1 MPRPETPAVRLSARS
16 VVMLVAAAVLGLLAF
31 TWPLFID
38 PASLLGAD
46 RTGTT
51 TAPLILG
58 VIILAVSA
66 LVLAQVTGDD
76 LDVKAIAMLGVL
88 SAVGAVVRPLG
99 AGSAGM
105 ETVFF
110 LLVLGGRAFGPGFG
124 FVLGNL
130 TLFASALI
138 TAGVGPWL
146 PYQMLGAG
154 FVGLG
159 AGLLPWRQGLRTG
172 RELVLLGAYGLVASF
187 AYGYLTDL
195 AFWPF
200 VFGSGMT
207 QAGFDPT
214 AGPWANLRTFFVV
227 NTATS
232 LAWNIGRSVTC
243 VVLLILLGP
252 PLLRIF
258 RRASRR
264 ARFTAP
270 AGTTVPLV
278 VVTES

>member
-16 VVMLVAAAVLGLLAF
+16 VTMLAAAAVLGLLAF
-31 TWPLFID
+31 TWPLFVD
-38 PASLLGAD
+38 PASWLGAD

-58 VIILAVSA
+58 GIILVVSV
-66 LVLAQVTGDD
+66 LLLAQVTGDD

-88 SAVGAVVRPLG
+88 SAVGTVIRPLG

-110 LLVLGGRAFGPGFG
+110 LLVLAGRGFGPGFG

-159 AGLLPWRQGLRTG
+159 AGLLPWRRGLPIR

-187 AYGYLTDL
+187 TYGYLTDL

-207 QAGFDPT
+207 QAGFDPA

-232 LAWNIGRSVTC
+232 LAWNLGRSITC
-243 VVLLILLGP
+243 AVLLVLLGP
-252 PLLRIF
+252 ALLRIF
-258 RRASRR
+258 RRAARR
-264 ARFTAP
+264 ARFSVG
-270 AGTTVPLV
+270 GTSTEV
-278 VVTES
+278 VAVTES